1 MRALILGVLLA
12 LAFAQTTN
20 DPVDRDD
27 ELYEGLW
34 LGLGYGTF
42 IVIATVALSIVICF
56 FSAICPRP
64 E

>member
-12 LAFAQTTN
+12 LAAAQTTN

-42 IVIATVALSIVICF
+42 IVIATVAPSIVIWF

>member
-12 LAFAQTTN
+12 LAAAQTAN